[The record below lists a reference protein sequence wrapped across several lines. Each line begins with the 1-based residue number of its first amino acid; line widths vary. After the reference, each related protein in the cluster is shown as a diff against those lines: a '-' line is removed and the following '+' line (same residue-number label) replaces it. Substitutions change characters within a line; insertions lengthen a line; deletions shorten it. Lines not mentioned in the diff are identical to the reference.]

1 MTDDTSLSD
10 VQFFLMGSVEARA
23 GSESVVLGRKQER
36 CLIGLLLLDCGRPV
50 SLERLADLL
59 WDGTPPDRAR
69 SVIQTYVSRLRARLA
84 PYGVRISGTHGY
96 RIDVDPRDV
105 DFHQLRTGVDLAA
118 EEADPA
124 RRLALLD
131 GPLGLCRGPLLG
143 DVAPPGLRLRL
154 GAEAED
160 LQSTARELCAEA
172 ELALGHPDKAIRLVE
187 ATAADRPVRE
197 RMVAVLMEAYR
208 MSGRKS
214 EAIGVYHA
222 ARHALVDDFGVEP
235 GSRLRHLY
243 DEILREDA
251 DAAVA
256 ATGEVRGAQLPPAAV
271 PFVGRVREF
280 AELDRIVLGAAPP
293 GPRAVVV
300 AGGAGLGKTALV
312 VQWAHHCAGD
322 FPDGQVYVDM
332 RGFTAGTPTT
342 ASEAM
347 TQVILALG
355 VDSHRIPTE
364 PAALQP
370 FYRRLTARRRLL
382 VVFDDVATADQVRPA
397 LPTGPHTATLI
408 TSRRRLFGLT
418 ALGDASGLEL
428 LPLAPGDA
436 LALMTQLLPEHRD
449 NRAVLID
456 LADLCAYMPLF
467 LRISAANV
475 RLCGDPA
482 SFAAAMHGDRAL
494 DHLQSGADPTV
505 GARSAL
511 GLSYRSLPDHARR
524 LFRAA
529 GRSPLRFVTPDSAG
543 AMLGMDPAQGRWL
556 LERIA
561 DVHLVEEFGFGRYRL
576 HDLIRTFAAE
586 QDTGSDGDQAL
597 RRLMTFYVGA
607 VTHATATATANE
619 IVTRGATGA
628 SRRAARPV
636 RSARGDGLA
645 RRRVA
650 QHRRGG
656 PVRGRARSP
665 RAGVADQPAAHALL
679 LDPPHAARVAGDQ
692 RGGTGRGPRRGP
704 ADVVAPMLNA
714 LAVTIWTT
722 NDLDRTRSLLE
733 EALAL
738 NLRSGREAAQA
749 SNHTNLGSLCRQT
762 GQLGAA
768 FAHTRTAVRLGRR
781 HDRPLTVANALLNLA
796 CLHHDLGVLYEAS
809 RTVDRA
815 LTTYR
820 TLGSTDGQ
828 ITSLNVL
835 AEIRCE
841 LGHHRAAQSAAEQS
855 LEMADTFGSVHGS
868 IFARQ
873 AMTDLLI
880 ATGRPEAGREL
891 SEAALASAVEH
902 GDRRLIITAI
912 LRLAAVLAAVNCAD
926 RARHEAE
933 RARLLA
939 LEQHDLHGYVD
950 ALLIMA
956 QLPGEPPQALSHAR
970 TAERA
975 AAQVGLL
982 LREAKAQLVRAE
994 LSAAA
999 LDPTSARSAAAQAW
1013 PVLRRSGAKPW
1024 ITRCIAVV
1032 RCAPA
1037 PARVAVRG

>member
-124 RRLALLD
+124 RRLALLH

-312 VQWAHHCAGD
+312 VQWAHHRAGD

-364 PAALQP
+364 PGALQP

-428 LPLAPGDA
+428 LPLPPGDA

-449 NRAVLID
+449 NRAVLTD

-619 IVTRGATGA
+619 IVTPEQPEPA
-628 SRRAARPV
+628 
-636 RSARGDGLA
+636 
-645 RRRVA
+645 VA
-650 QHRRGG
+650 L
-656 PVRGRARSP
+656 
-665 RAGVADQPAAHALL
+665 PALS
-679 LDPPHAARVAGDQ
+679 DPHAAMAWLDGELPNIAAVVRFAAEH
-692 RGGTGRGPRRGP
+692 GPPEPAWQISRR
-704 ADVVAPMLNA
+704 
-714 LAVTIWTT
+714 
-722 NDLDRTRSLLE
+722 
-733 EALAL
+733 
-738 NLRSGREAAQA
+738 
-749 SNHTNLGSLCRQT
+749 
-762 GQLGAA
+762 
-768 FAHTRTAVRLGRR
+768 
-781 HDRPLTVANALLNLA
+781 LT
-796 CLHHDLGVLYEAS
+796 HYFWI
-809 RTVDRA
+809 R
-815 LTTYR
+815 R
-820 TLGSTDGQ
+820 TLP
-828 ITSLNVL
+828 
-835 AEIRCE
+835 EW
-841 LGHHRAAQSAAEQS
+841 RA
-855 LEMADTFGSVHGS
+855 
-868 IFARQ
+868 IN
-873 AMTDLLI
+873 
-880 ATGRPEAGREL
+880 
-891 SEAALASAVEH
+891 EAALA
-902 GDRRLIITAI
+902 
-912 LRLAAVLAAVNCAD
+912 AA
-926 RARHEAE
+926 
-933 RARLLA
+933 
-939 LEQHDLHGYVD
+939 
-950 ALLIMA
+950 
-956 QLPGEPPQALSHAR
+956 
-970 TAERA
+970 RA
-975 AAQVGLL
+975 A
-982 LREAKAQLVRAE
+982 
-994 LSAAA
+994 
-999 LDPTSARSAAAQAW
+999 D
-1013 PVLRRSGAKPW
+1013 
-1024 ITRCIAVV
+1024 
-1032 RCAPA
+1032 
-1037 PARVAVRG
+1037 